1 MSKKT
6 SREKIRAINLAC
18 FVGVAAALLLLFVHF
33 TALKTQAKETS
44 ENKGIA
50 QYEGTISGQWSGS
63 ISMSSHTI
71 DVRGTFSATISA
83 DGQVHGTY
91 TGLESGTI
99 TGTIDAS
106 GEINAKGSAG
116 ISEWSGKLS
125 VEKGRLSGSGN
136 WEGFGGGGSWKTD

>member
-6 SREKIRAINLAC
+6 SREKIYATNIAC
-18 FVGVAAALLLLFVHF
+18 FVGVAATLLLLFVHF
-33 TALKTQAKETS
+33 TALKTQAREPS
-44 ENKGIA
+44 ENKGVA

-63 ISMSSHTI
+63 VSVAGHAV
-71 DVRGTFSATISA
+71 DVSGSFSATISA

-91 TGLESGTI
+91 TGLESGSI

-116 ISEWSGKLS
+116 ISEWSGKLN
-125 VEKGRLSGSGN
+125 VEKGRLSGSGH